1 MPQVTFDKTSNV
13 TGRLAVAITKD
24 ELNERIN
31 SELKKQKN
39 KVNMKG
45 FRKGKVPMSTLRKMM
60 GNQVLGQELDKMIK
74 DSLFGYIE
82 ENDVRLIFSP
92 QPVDDED
99 LPMLA
104 INNLQD
110 VTFKYD
116 LALEPEFDLQLPTE
130 TFPAY
135 VLETSD
141 EFIDEQIERLLKQG
155 GETETLT
162 EGEVAADDMIEV
174 TITEAGPLE
183 DKITNDTKLYVD
195 SLSDEGKELLLGAAI
210 GSTLEGVD
218 LMKLERESSDTYVKK
233 YLLELEDAD
242 TDISGKQFDL
252 TIKSVDRITPA
263 ELNEKFYTKFDASG
277 EITTEEQLRER
288 IAKDN
293 GEGSNRQ
300 GEMMTNF
307 QVQKALVEGND
318 IELPLEL
325 MQAINEENE
334 DNDFEMFQ
342 RGVKWMLIRNKYAEQ
357 SEIKLE
363 YEDIKAE
370 AVSSLMGML
379 GGQRPD
385 FLTDEFIDNYVGQ
398 MLQDEKQREQ
408 LSSNAIEKKIMADIR
423 SKVALEEK
431 ALDADAFNDLIKQFN
446 EENAPA
452 GSGEE
457 E

>member
-252 TIKSVDRITPA
+252 TIKSVDRITAA
-263 ELNEKFYTKFDASG
+263 ELNEEFYTKFDASG

-293 GEGSNRQ
+293 GEGFNRQ